1 MLAESINQ
9 LLPQTQCT
17 KCGFDGCAPYAR
29 AIAQH
34 EAPINRCPPG
44 GDAGIA
50 ALARLL
56 NLPILPLDTE
66 CGQHRPLQVAVID
79 EQYCI
84 GCTLCIQACPVDA
97 IIGASKVMHTV
108 LPDDCTGCD
117 LCVAPCPV
125 DCITMVDVEPS
136 RPWTPADA
144 TQSRLRYERRQVRLN
159 QAPASLRHAQEAEPA
174 ELTSAQFTTS
184 ATTPAL
190 TSATAPAT
198 TQPTT
203 PTAAQAAIQAALA
216 RARARRNTST

>member
-1 MLAESINQ
+1 MLAESINR

-29 AIAQH
+29 AIARQ

-50 ALARLL
+50 ALAHLL
-56 NLPILPLDTE
+56 NVPILPLDVT
-66 CGQHRPLQVAVID
+66 CGQHVPLQVAVID

-97 IIGASKVMHTV
+97 IMGASKVMHTV

-125 DCITMVDVEPS
+125 DCIEMVEV
-136 RPWTPADA
+136 TPARVWSSADA
-144 TQSRLRYERRQVRLN
+144 LEARARFERRQHRLN
-159 QAPASLRHAQEAEPA
+159 KTPASLRHDQGLETETPPSQRQAQEDV
-174 ELTSAQFTTS
+174 
-184 ATTPAL
+184 TTP
-190 TSATAPAT
+190 SSPAN
-198 TQPTT
+198 TQ
-203 PTAAQAAIQAALA
+203 AVIHAALA
-216 RARARRNTST
+216 RARARRNANP